1 MDISFT
7 DLTRH
12 DLDDVMC
19 IEAESEPNGWSRK
32 VFWQKLKE
40 PMTRAR
46 ALQVDGETR
55 AFTVCAAEGLSCHL
69 LNIAVAPEW
78 RRQGL
83 GTAALKDVEDFARQK
98 TLVEIR
104 FEVRESNLAAQML
117 YKKLGY
123 EAIDILHAHY
133 GNDDAYRMRKPIYL
147 DS

>member
-1 MDISFT
+1 MDITFT
-7 DLTRH
+7 DLTRR
-12 DLDDVMC
+12 DLDDVMR
-19 IEAESEPNGWSRK
+19 IEAEAEPHCWSRK

-40 PMTRAR
+40 PLTRAR
-46 ALQVDGETR
+46 ALKVDGETR
-55 AFTVCAAEGLSCHL
+55 GFTVCSAEGLSCHL
-69 LNIAVAPEW
+69 LNIAIASAW
-78 RRQGL
+78 RRKGL
-83 GTAALKDVEDFARQK
+83 GTSALKDVEDFARQK

-133 GNDDAYRMRKPIYL
+133 GTDDAYRMRKAIYL